1 MRGEAA
7 PYAQKS
13 KRGVPGFR
21 HTLFIMSML
30 SVQTAFKQQGF
41 LNTNILLTLCA
52 TRRAQKTEGLPVWAI
67 PLRLNLSKLV
77 LLLA

>member
-1 MRGEAA
+1 MAAMPRGCIKIVKDAGKGQLRSPFSHFEH
-7 PYAQKS
+7 P
-13 KRGVPGFR
+13 
-21 HTLFIMSML
+21 L
-30 SVQTAFKQQGF
+30 QQPGF